1 MHMKYYVEAP
11 QPIIY
16 VEKYRASHQL
26 RTWHKINGW
35 AWKYIM
41 IWVYLIIVF
50 CRFIASGPNTC
61 RKSKCGG
68 LCPLNAWQSCT
79 PWSSGKATWRREKF
93 RGLWSVLWMKFN
105 YGLQNV
111 FLNVCFWW
119 LPSGTQILLTPTCPC
134 VMSTLGPALSGCR
147 SEAHRYVGPT
157 SDDFWIYNFME
168 RNYFRQRIGVHRWG
182 LGGSWDRLVV
192 RG

>member
-1 MHMKYYVEAP
+1 MTHAYEILRGSTSANYICGKI
-11 QPIIY
+11 Q
-16 VEKYRASHQL
+16 ASHQL
-26 RTWHKINGW
+26 HTWHKINGW

-41 IWVYLIIVF
+41 IWVYLIIVL
-50 CRFIASGPNTC
+50 CRFISSGPNTC

-119 LPSGTQILLTPTCPC
+119 LPSGTQILITPTCPC

-157 SDDFWIYNFME
+157 SDDFWIYNLWKE
-168 RNYFRQRIGVHRWG
+168 II
-182 LGGSWDRLVV
+182 LDSELVYIA
-192 RG
+192 GAWEAAGID